1 MDNEA
6 NLNIEV
12 YNSEDNSQTEG
23 LEINTEIYRKD
34 TDINSSLESI
44 FGYRVFSDAFNEKM
58 QSVVENEKGVFYQD
72 YNNVFTQEYIDDIN
86 QNYMCVIE
94 SKQPLVIREEY
105 YQYQEEIKMG
115 SFWYFLFGMLLAVI
129 VFLGIK
135 KMKGKKRI

>member
-1 MDNEA
+1 MDD
-6 NLNIEV
+6 EV
-12 YNSEDNSQTEG
+12 ILQTEVHTVGENSKTEG

>member
-1 MDNEA
+1 MDD
-6 NLNIEV
+6 EV
-12 YNSEDNSQTEG
+12 ILQTEVHTVGENFKTEG